1 MMLLRCLS
9 QTTPACAHP
18 RKPRIF
24 HRPNASSKYRR
35 QRMQAILPDGIRVA
49 EIVKVEVIPLD
60 HASRGYDSFEHA
72 AADKFVIG
80 EPPSPASPARSWRFH

>member
-35 QRMQAILPDGIRVA
+35 QRMQAILPAGIKVA
-49 EIVKVEVIPLD
+49 KIVKVEVISLD
-60 HASRGYDSFEHA
+60 DASRGYESFEHGA
-72 AADKFVIG
+72 TDKFVIDPNG
-80 EPPSPASPARSWRFH
+80 LIRRAA